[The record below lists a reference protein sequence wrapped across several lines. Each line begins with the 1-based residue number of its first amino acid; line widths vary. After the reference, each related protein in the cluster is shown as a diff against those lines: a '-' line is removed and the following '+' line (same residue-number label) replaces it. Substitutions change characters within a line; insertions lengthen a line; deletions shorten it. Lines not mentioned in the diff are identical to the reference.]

1 MAGMRC
7 PVCNQRKGKRFCP
20 AKGARICTACC
31 AAEREVTIDCPFE
44 CPHLQEGRAR
54 EYKHR
59 LGQDQFPYKEI
70 RIGETFLRDHE
81 ELLLFCG
88 RTVLMASLE
97 TAKATDRDTREALD
111 ALIKTYKTLS
121 SGIYY
126 ETRPESAYGR
136 EIMGRIQESL
146 RELQETETQQV
157 GFQRTRDDDVLHLLV
172 FLYRMA
178 LDRDNGRIR
187 GKAFLDFL
195 RQHFQPPQERAAAAP
210 SLIIPGA

>member
-1 MAGMRC
+1 MPC

-20 AKGARICTACC
+20 AKGAKICTTCC
-31 AAEREVTIDCPFE
+31 ATEREVTIDCPFD

-54 EYKHR
+54 EYKSR
-59 LGQDQFPYKEI
+59 LGQDDFPYKEV

-88 RTVLMASLE
+88 KTVLAASLE
-97 TAKATDRDTREALD
+97 TPKATDRDTREALD
-111 ALIKTYKTLS
+111 ALIKTYKTLG

-126 ETRPESAYGR
+126 ETRPDSVYAR
-136 EIMGRIQESL
+136 EIMGRIQE
-146 RELQETETQQV
+146 RIKELQDNEAQQT
-157 GFQRTRDDDVLHLLV
+157 GFRRTRDDDVLHILV

-178 LDRDNGRIR
+178 LDRDNGRAR
-187 GKAFLDFL
+187 GKAFLDFM
-195 RQHFQPPQERAAAAP
+195 RQHFQPPEENAAATP